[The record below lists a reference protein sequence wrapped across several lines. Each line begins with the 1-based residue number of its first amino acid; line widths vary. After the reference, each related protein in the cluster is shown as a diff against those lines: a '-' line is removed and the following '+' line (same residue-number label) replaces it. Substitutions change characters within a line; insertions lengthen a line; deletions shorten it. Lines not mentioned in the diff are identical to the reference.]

1 MRSVYFKAAVLTTII
16 FLLGLSIGFW
26 LDWNRSQEVRAQLE
40 ELKIQADEARVA
52 LVFYQ
57 AFRDDP
63 AFCPLFELGIQ
74 EQIKRVGTL
83 GNKLENLRE
92 TNKLDDSYH
101 NFRKQYVLFN
111 TELYLNALQ
120 FKKNCNASTVTI
132 AYFYPDSPCADCER
146 QASEL
151 LALKNA
157 CPQKIWLFA
166 LPVDVN
172 ASVVNMLARKYGA
185 TIMPSLAVNEKTFTG
200 FQTASVLKTSFP
212 ELSDCN

>member
-1 MRSVYFKAAVLTTII
+1 MRSVYLKAGVLTAII

-26 LDWNRSQEVRAQLE
+26 LDWNRSQEVRSQLE
-40 ELKIQADEARVA
+40 ELKIQADEARVG

-74 EQIKRVGTL
+74 EQIKRVGAL
-83 GNKLENLRE
+83 GDQLENLHQ
-92 TNKLDDSYH
+92 TNKLDDSYF

-120 FKKNCNASTVTI
+120 LKKNCNANAVTI
-132 AYFYPDSPCADCER
+132 AYFYPDSPCVDCAR
-146 QASEL
+146 QANEL

-157 CPQKIWLFA
+157 CPQKVWLFA

-172 ASVVNMLARKYGA
+172 VSVVNMLARKYGA
-185 TIMPSLAVNEKTFTG
+185 TTMPSLAVNEKTFSG
-200 FQTASVLKTSFP
+200 FQTASALKTSFP
-212 ELSDCN
+212 ELNACS

>member
-1 MRSVYFKAAVLTTII
+1 MRSVYLKAGVLTIVI

-26 LDWNRSQEVRAQLE
+26 LDWNRSQEVRMQLE
-40 ELKIQADEARVA
+40 DLKIQADEARVG

-63 AFCPLFELGIQ
+63 AFCPLFELVIQ
-74 EQIKRVGTL
+74 EQVKRVGALGEKLETL
-83 GNKLENLRE
+83 REANKLE
-92 TNKLDDSYH
+92 DSYF

-120 FKKNCNASTVTI
+120 FKKNCNASAVTI
-132 AYFYPDSPCADCER
+132 AYFYPDSPCVDCAR

-157 CPQKIWLFA
+157 CPQKVWLFA

-172 ASVVNMLARKYGA
+172 VSVVNMLARKYGV
-185 TIMPSLAVNEKTFTG
+185 TVMPSLAVNEETLSG
-200 FQTASVLKTSFP
+200 FQSASALKSSFQ
-212 ELSDCN
+212 ELNYCN